1 MQQHPVQEAATA
13 KHANSIAKRFMV
25 RPFLASV
32 AIENQGP
39 GGGRG
44 SAADRQGPVGTQRIC
59 GAAAVVAAGNDA
71 VWLWGKRKTEG

>member
-39 GGGRG
+39 GG
-44 SAADRQGPVGTQRIC
+44 
-59 GAAAVVAAGNDA
+59 
-71 VWLWGKRKTEG
+71 E